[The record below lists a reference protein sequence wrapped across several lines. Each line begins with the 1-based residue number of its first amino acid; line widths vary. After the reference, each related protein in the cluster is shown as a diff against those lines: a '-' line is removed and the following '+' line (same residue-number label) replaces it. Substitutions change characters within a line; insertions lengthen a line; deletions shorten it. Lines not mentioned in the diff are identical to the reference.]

1 MKKLLLCKRILTC
14 MLIAF
19 LGIFTACE
27 KSDEISGTDAQLFNA
42 TKPDVYSENG
52 YLVLKDFETADH
64 LRKLLQNKSL
74 EEQFIWENQIGLK
87 SAKMFRAQA
96 SDKLA
101 GYDDYDNAKRYAE
114 QLVEEGY
121 YNMKDSS
128 LCYPFLD
135 YSWDCILN
143 KDGLIKIGNVLYC
156 FQKDAQ
162 ICVIDGSKKTL
173 NQFLSNPKSCD
184 TSLVKVRTF
193 PKLKSTLPTNY
204 GTVVSNTV
212 YSQGRGV
219 RWTLSFCYGAQTM
232 LVTDAWG
239 NLITI
244 QNGLKYYLYFHKE
257 KKGTFGWRDSKGL
270 FSHQHLSYNLGGN
283 YDPYEGGYSTNIT
296 NMTPAPDYTQLNY
309 SELSNV
315 YLDVKIWI
323 FEWPLSPIP
332 SSYPGTAPIINNFS
346 CNGKLLS
353 HDLAINLTIN

>member
-1 MKKLLLCKRILTC
+1 MEKLLLCKQILAC
-14 MLIAF
+14 MLIAS

-27 KSDEISGTDAQLFNA
+27 KSDEFSGTDSQLLN
-42 TKPDVYSENG
+42 TSKPDVYSENG

-101 GYDDYDNAKRYAE
+101 GYEDFDNAKKYAE
-114 QLVEEGY
+114 QLVKEGY

-128 LCYPFLD
+128 LCYPFSD
-135 YSWDCILN
+135 YSWDCVLN

-162 ICVIDGSKKTL
+162 ISVIDGSEKTL
-173 NQFLSNPKSCD
+173 SQFLSNPESWD
-184 TSLVKVRTF
+184 TTLVQVRSY
-193 PKLKSTLPTNY
+193 PKLKSTLPTDY
-204 GTVVSNTV
+204 GTVASTTV
-212 YSQGRGV
+212 YSEGGGV
-219 RWTLSFCYGAQTM
+219 RWTFSFCYGENTL

-239 NLITI
+239 NLITV

-257 KKGTFGWRDSKGL
+257 KKGTFGWRDSKGY

-283 YDPYEGGYSTNIT
+283 YDSYEGGYCTNFT
-296 NMTPAPDYTQLNY
+296 NMTPASGYTQINY

-315 YLDVKIWI
+315 YLDVKGWI

-346 CNGKLLS
+346 CNGKLIS
-353 HDLAINLTIN
+353 HDLVINLTIN

>member
-1 MKKLLLCKRILTC
+1 MKKLLFLAT
-14 MLIAF
+14 LIVA
-19 LGIFTACE
+19 LGIYNACE
-27 KSDEISGTDAQLFNA
+27 KSDKLIDEQSVYVIKPEI
-42 TKPDVYSENG
+42 YSENG
-52 YLVLKDFETADH
+52 YLVVQNFVTADS
-64 LRKLLQNKSL
+64 LRMLLQNKSL
-74 EEQFIWENQIGLK
+74 EEQSNLEDQIGFI

-101 GYDDYDNAKRYAE
+101 GFEVYDDAKRYAE
-114 QLVEEGY
+114 ELVEEGY
-121 YNMKDSS
+121 FNMIDSS
-128 LCYPFLD
+128 LCYPFSD

-204 GTVVSNTV
+204 GTVVSKTV
-212 YSQGRGV
+212 YSEGRGV

-283 YDPYEGGYSTNIT
+283 YDPYEGGYSINFT
-296 NMTPAPDYTQLNY
+296 NMTPAPGYTQINY

>member
-1 MKKLLLCKRILTC
+1 
-14 MLIAF
+14 
-19 LGIFTACE
+19 
-27 KSDEISGTDAQLFNA
+27 
-42 TKPDVYSENG
+42 
-52 YLVLKDFETADH
+52 
-64 LRKLLQNKSL
+64 
-74 EEQFIWENQIGLK
+74 
-87 SAKMFRAQA
+87 MFRAQA

-204 GTVVSNTV
+204 GTVVSKTV
-212 YSQGRGV
+212 YSEGRGV

-257 KKGTFGWRDSKGL
+257 KKGTFGWRDSTGL

-283 YDPYEGGYSTNIT
+283 YDPYEGGYSINFT
-296 NMTPAPDYTQLNY
+296 NMTPAPGYTQINY